1 MKPSVHG
8 QTLACGRSTEGSQEE
23 EKNEPSCPLQ
33 RTGKR
38 QLVNREALPPRQS
51 TCGIEAIKAS
61 KMSGRTVD
69 EIGRRKDEIERT
81 SGIQQE
87 SRGGT
92 RPREELDKPRGSK
105 PSRFRRLKP
114 IKPQAISLTTSKAKV
129 ERIAGLTVS
138 SRSGQE
144 GDQVGAIAVSR
155 DDRDGL
161 LSAFLGGRRKLDDD
175 GCLGPCM
182 REGSDGDLRSDVS
195 GSLGGV
201 LLDLSE
207 QPLGGRLPGVGSV
220 VAGTEGGEP
229 GKGRGR
235 GKGRSRLRRRRY
247 FDCDKP

>member
-1 MKPSVHG
+1 MDFATYLGLDVRDGKVPVDESLVELGDVRVDKVGDDADGLLTSGLDVGGHVELLLGLDLKRRRGRRMKPSVHG

-23 EKNEPSCPLQ
+23 EKIEPSCPLQ

-114 IKPQAISLTTSKAKV
+114 IKPQAISLTTLQSKSGKDCWTDRQLQ
-129 ERIAGLTVS
+129 ERAG
-138 SRSGQE
+138 RGSGWCY
-144 GDQVGAIAVSR
+144 R
-155 DDRDGL
+155 
-161 LSAFLGGRRKLDDD
+161 
-175 GCLGPCM
+175 
-182 REGSDGDLRSDVS
+182 
-195 GSLGGV
+195 
-201 LLDLSE
+201 SE
-207 QPLGGRLPGVGSV
+207 QR
-220 VAGTEGGEP
+220 
-229 GKGRGR
+229 
-235 GKGRSRLRRRRY
+235 RS
-247 FDCDKP
+247 